1 MTESETEAE
10 TLARLEAALLKIA
23 GAVHKPKPVAAGE
36 IDRVALID
44 TLDLMISRLRG
55 GLTRHNI
62 TE

>member
-23 GAVHKPKPVAAGE
+23 GAVHRPKPAVAGE
-36 IDRVALID
+36 INRAALID
-44 TLDLMISRLRG
+44 SLDLMISRLRG
-55 GLTRHNI
+55 GLNRHNM